1 MTLELQARSIVMRL
15 REAGHVAYYAGGSV
29 RDMLLGKIPH
39 DIDIAT
45 DARPERVQELF
56 SRTIPVG
63 AHFGVVIVLVE
74 GQAFEVATFRADGAY
89 IDGRR
94 PEGVVFTTAE
104 EDARRRDFTVNGL
117 FYDPIGERV
126 IDCVG
131 GRADLD
137 TRLLRAI
144 GEASERFREDRLRVL
159 RGVRLAA
166 SLDFQIEP
174 VTWQALRAAV
184 PSIHAVSA
192 ERIREELVKVFLSP
206 HRVRGFD
213 LLAESGLMHEV
224 LPEVA
229 RLEGCEQPPEFHP
242 EGDVFVHT
250 RKMLGLLEPTVSVP
264 LVFSVLLHDIGKPP
278 CMTRDDTGRI
288 RFNGHESVGARM
300 AEQLMRRLKFSN
312 HDIAATVEMVKNHMA
327 FKDAPN
333 MRTSKLRRFMARE
346 TFPEELELHRVDCL
360 GSHGGLD
367 IYGFLKVR
375 REEFANEPLIP
386 PRLVTG
392 SDLIARG
399 WKPGPSF
406 RRALDSIQNKQLE
419 GTLRTREEALAW
431 LDKEIS
437 ETR

>member
-1 MTLELQARSIVMRL
+1 MIS
-15 REAGHVAYYAGGSV
+15 GS
-29 RDMLLGKIPH
+29 L
-39 DIDIAT
+39 
-45 DARPERVQELF
+45 
-56 SRTIPVG
+56 
-63 AHFGVVIVLVE
+63 
-74 GQAFEVATFRADGAY
+74 
-89 IDGRR
+89 
-94 PEGVVFTTAE
+94 
-104 EDARRRDFTVNGL
+104 
-117 FYDPIGERV
+117 
-126 IDCVG
+126 
-131 GRADLD
+131 
-137 TRLLRAI
+137 
-144 GEASERFREDRLRVL
+144 
-159 RGVRLAA
+159 
-166 SLDFQIEP
+166 
-174 VTWQALRAAV
+174 
-184 PSIHAVSA
+184 
-192 ERIREELVKVFLSP
+192 
-206 HRVRGFD
+206 
-213 LLAESGLMHEV
+213 
-224 LPEVA
+224 
-229 RLEGCEQPPEFHP
+229 
-242 EGDVFVHT
+242 
-250 RKMLGLLEPTVSVP
+250 
-264 LVFSVLLHDIGKPP
+264 
-278 CMTRDDTGRI
+278 

-367 IYGFLKVR
+367 IYAFLKVR